1 MNTPLPL
8 HAPRRGDSVFSP
20 GRKPRETTT
29 LQTSS
34 PGAQRPTHTYNRTLP
49 NDYTPRRVVSLQP
62 SATVTLR
69 DLGLLDR
76 LVACTKYCADAC
88 PEVADGSRVTVADS
102 WSAKAEQIIAA
113 KPDLVIASVPYQLE
127 AVAEI
132 LKAGVR
138 FLGLAP
144 RTLDDIYRDIATIA
158 GVFNASAQADKIIS
172 PMKDAIEQVR
182 SYTVTTDRSLAVFC
196 EEWGKPLIAS
206 QPWVAELVEGAGG
219 RFVGEPGKT
228 TSFDA
233 VADAHPEVLI
243 AAWCGAGDRVP
254 LERIIEQ
261 REWQGLPAVREGRVF
276 CINDELLNT
285 PASNLI
291 DGLHAIAWAL
301 HPEMFAQPPGIRRIG
316 PLREFLPPS

>member
-1 MNTPLPL
+1 M
-8 HAPRRGDSVFSP
+8 
-20 GRKPRETTT
+20 
-29 LQTSS
+29 
-34 PGAQRPTHTYNRTLP
+34 
-49 NDYTPRRVVSLQP
+49 
-62 SATVTLR
+62 
-69 DLGLLDR
+69 
-76 LVACTKYCADAC
+76 
-88 PEVADGSRVTVADS
+88 ADGSRVIVADS
-102 WSAKAEQIIAA
+102 WSAQAEQIIAA

-158 GVFNASAQADKIIS
+158 GVFDASARAHEVIARMQE
-172 PMKDAIEQVR
+172 AIEQVR
-182 SYTVTTDRSLAVFC
+182 SYTVTTDRSPVVFC

-206 QPWVAELVEGAGG
+206 QPWVAELVEAAGG
-219 RFVGEPGKT
+219 RFLGEPGKT
-228 TSFDA
+228 TSFEA
-233 VADAHPEVLI
+233 VANAQPEVLI

-254 LERIIEQ
+254 LEKIVEQ
-261 REWQGLPAVREGRVF
+261 REWDDLPAVRDGRVF

-301 HPEMFAQPPGIRRIG
+301 HPEMFAQPRGIRRIG
-316 PLREFLPPS
+316 RLSCQTLRPPATR

>member
-1 MNTPLPL
+1 M
-8 HAPRRGDSVFSP
+8 
-20 GRKPRETTT
+20 
-29 LQTSS
+29 
-34 PGAQRPTHTYNRTLP
+34 P

-62 SATVTLR
+62 SVTVTLR
-69 DLGLLDR
+69 DLGLLDW
-76 LVACTKYCADAC
+76 LVACTKYCADVC
-88 PEVADGSRVTVADS
+88 PEVANGSRVIVSDS
-102 WSAKAEQIIAA
+102 WSAQAEQIIAA

-144 RTLDDIYRDIATIA
+144 RTLDDIYRDIAMIA
-158 GVFNASAQADKIIS
+158 GVFDASQQAREVIAR
-172 PMKDAIEQVR
+172 MQNAIEQVR
-182 SYTVTTDRSLAVFC
+182 SCAVTTNRSPLVFC

-206 QPWVAELVEGAGG
+206 QPWVAELVEAAGG
-219 RFVGEPGKT
+219 RFLGEPGKT
-228 TSFDA
+228 TSFEA
-233 VADAHPEVLI
+233 VADAQPEVLI

-254 LERIIEQ
+254 LEKIVQQ
-261 REWQGLPAVREGRVF
+261 RGWSDLPAVRDGRVF

-301 HPEMFAQPPGIRRIG
+301 HPEMFARPLGIRCIG
-316 PLREFLPPS
+316 PFRELLPPS

>member
-1 MNTPLPL
+1 MPL
-8 HAPRRGDSVFSP
+8 
-20 GRKPRETTT
+20 
-29 LQTSS
+29 
-34 PGAQRPTHTYNRTLP
+34 
-49 NDYTPRRVVSLQP
+49 DYTPRRVVSLQP

-76 LVACTKYCADAC
+76 LVACTKYCADIC
-88 PEVADGSRVTVADS
+88 PEVADGSRVIVADS
-102 WSAKAEQIIAA
+102 WSAQAEQIIAA

-158 GVFNASAQADKIIS
+158 GVFDAIQRAHEVIGR
-172 PMKDAIEQVR
+172 MKEAIEQVR
-182 SYTVTTDRSLAVFC
+182 SFTVTTDRSRAVFC

-206 QPWVAELVEGAGG
+206 QPWVAELVEAAGG
-219 RFVGEPGKT
+219 RFLGEPGKT
-228 TSFDA
+228 ISFEA
-233 VADAHPEVLI
+233 VADAQPEILI

-254 LERIIEQ
+254 LERIVEQ
-261 REWQGLPAVREGRVF
+261 REWNDVPAVREGRVF

-291 DGLHAIAWAL
+291 DGLQAIAWAL
-301 HPEMFAQPPGIRRIG
+301 HPEMFSQPRGIRRISDG
-316 PLREFLPPS
+316 ASSRQPRAPS